1 MIRLFFLAFFFVVKP
16 SFAQLG
22 FCEGSKGDPI
32 FQEDFGSGTGYG
44 PALAT
49 GITSYNFV
57 TQDPQDGEYTV
68 SDIVGRQ
75 ITSWHSYFPNTTLS
89 GGRALIVNAGITSG
103 QFYKT

>member
-1 MIRLFFLAFFFVVKP
+1 MIRLSFLIIFFLITSP

-22 FCEGSKGDPI
+22 FCYGSKGDSI
-32 FQEDFGSGTGYG
+32 FQEDFGSGTVYG

-75 ITSWHSYFPNTTLS
+75 ITSWHSYF
-89 GGRALIVNAGITSG
+89 
-103 QFYKT
+103 